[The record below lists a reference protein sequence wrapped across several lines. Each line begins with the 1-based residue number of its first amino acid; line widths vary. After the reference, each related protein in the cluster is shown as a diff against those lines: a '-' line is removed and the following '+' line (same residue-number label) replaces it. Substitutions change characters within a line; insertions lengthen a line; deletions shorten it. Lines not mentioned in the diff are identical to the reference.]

1 MGVAGPDVLCGRYE
15 LRGVIGRGGMGEVR
29 DGWDSRLERPIA
41 VKLLHTSFVS
51 APHLVKRFHL
61 EARAAAGLSHP
72 NVVSVYDFGEHR
84 GVPFIV
90 MERLPGHTLA
100 DQVARGPLPQPHVRR
115 VLDRVLSA
123 LEVAHARQILH
134 RDIKPG
140 NILVTEAGDVKVADF
155 GLAKTPHTTYT
166 QTGQIMGTMA
176 YISPERLAGAPPSV
190 ADDLYATA
198 VMAYE
203 CIAGRRPFADDA
215 NLAVL
220 AQTILNDRPPP
231 LHTMRADVEPQ
242 LAAVIERAL
251 ARGQHSRYATAAQ
264 MRAALHD
271 APSVAI
277 RPATKVLAAPPFTA
291 VPGSLAMMPA
301 PAARA
306 TGGRTGKLLLALA
319 ALVALAVVTV
329 AFASDPPT
337 SGTPQPVGTSTPDS
351 PPPAPATPVVQ
362 PPPQPAPEAGPGAGQ
377 SAGKGRG
384 AGKGNK
390 HHGG

>member
-1 MGVAGPDVLCGRYE
+1 MAVVGPDVLCGRYE

-41 VKLLHTSFVS
+41 VKLLHSSFAS
-51 APHLVKRFHL
+51 APHLVERFHL

-90 MERLPGHTLA
+90 MERLPGQTLA
-100 DQVARGPLPQPHVRR
+100 DQVARRPLPQQHVRR
-115 VLDRVLSA
+115 VLDRVLAA
-123 LEVAHARQILH
+123 LEAAHMRQILH

-140 NILVTEAGDVKVADF
+140 NILVTEGGDVKVADF
-155 GLAKTPHTTYT
+155 GLAKTPHTANT

-176 YISPERLAGAPPSV
+176 YISPERLAGAPASV

-198 VMAYE
+198 VLGYE
-203 CIAGRRPFADDA
+203 CLAGRRPFAGGD

-220 AQTILNDRPPP
+220 AQAILNDRPPP
-231 LHTMRADVEPQ
+231 LYTMRPDVEPQ
-242 LAAVIERAL
+242 LAAVIERGL
-251 ARGQHSRYATAAQ
+251 ARDPQSRFATANQ
-264 MRAALHD
+264 MRAALYD
-271 APSVAI
+271 AAPASI

-301 PAARA
+301 PTRA
-306 TGGRTGKLLLALA
+306 TGGRTGKLLVTLA
-319 ALVALAVVTV
+319 ALVVLAVVAV

-337 SGTPQPVGTSTPDS
+337 SGTPQPVGTGATDS
-351 PPPAPATPVVQ
+351 PPPAAATPVVQ
-362 PPPQPAPEAGPGAGQ
+362 PPPQPAPEAGPGEDPP
-377 SAGKGRG
+377 SGKGGGPR
-384 AGKGNK
+384 KGSK
-390 HHGG
+390 HHDG